1 MATSTYL
8 RNAILNK
15 VLRNTDFTVTAA
27 YVSLHTADPGLT
39 GASEVTGGSYARQL
53 VAFDAAASGA
63 TQNTAIEDFT
73 NMPAATVTHGGV
85 WDALTSGNFLYGNA
99 LAASKTVNS
108 GDTFRF
114 PIADIDASQT

>member
-15 VLRNTDFTVTAA
+15 VLRNTDFTVSTA

-39 GASEVTGGSYARQL
+39 GASEVAGGSYARQA

-73 NMPAATVTHGGV
+73 NMPAVTVTHGGV
-85 WDALTSGNFLYGNA
+85 WDAVSGGNFLYGDA
-99 LAASKTVNS
+99 LSASKTVNS

-114 PIADIDASQT
+114 PTADIDASQS